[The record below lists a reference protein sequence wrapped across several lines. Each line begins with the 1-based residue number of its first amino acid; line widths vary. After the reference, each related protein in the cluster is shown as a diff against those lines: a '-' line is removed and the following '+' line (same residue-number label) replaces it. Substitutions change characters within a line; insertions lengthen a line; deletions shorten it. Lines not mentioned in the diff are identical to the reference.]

1 MELEQEEEQHP
12 GCLQKRSKDGMAE
25 KPDWRGVRRGEE
37 AGE

>member
-12 GCLQKRSKDGMAE
+12 GCLQKRSKVGMAE